1 MTAHSCSCLG
11 ATTSRVAWIDD
22 ACAEAVALARLLP
35 ERRAWVAIAAP
46 LDLPVDPREAFVAAA
61 GLGRTL
67 LWEPGT
73 QTWQMAVGIAA
84 ELTADGPGR
93 TVRLAAARAT
103 IEAHLVARSPVAG
116 APAIPA
122 WIASWAFEELPAKP
136 SHWGTRLPAARLILP
151 RRLLWRDA
159 NGRGWELLA
168 TAVTADEDPG
178 SVALRLTGVPAVVP
192 TTHPVPWPKVPLD
205 YAEQV
210 EDAISLLADG
220 VMRKVV
226 LARAV
231 DELVQVP
238 VDTILGRL
246 AESAVGATVYA
257 HDLDDGSLFIGATPE
272 ELFRTEGATVHAMAL
287 AGSTRRGATDA
298 EDLALVGDLLAS
310 TKQRKE
316 HNLVVEHLA
325 VQLRYRCQPFAVPNT
340 PHHRFVNQLIH
351 LETRVEAELLA
362 PDWLDVLGAVHP
374 TPAVCGLPTA
384 TAAHYITRH
393 ERLHRG
399 LYAGA
404 IGWLSPAACR
414 FIVPLRG
421 GILHADGV
429 RARLFAGAGIVE
441 TSEPEAELA
450 ETELKFTPMRK
461 AITK

>member
-22 ACAEAVALARLLP
+22 ACSEAVALARLLP
-35 ERRAWVAIAAP
+35 ERRAWVAVAAP
-46 LDLPVDPREAFVAAA
+46 LELPADPREAFVAAA
-61 GLGRTL
+61 GRGRTL
-67 LWEPGT
+67 LWVPGNG
-73 QTWQMAVGIAA
+73 TWQLALGIAA

-103 IEAHLVARSPVAG
+103 VEAHTIVRSPVAG
-116 APAIPA
+116 APALPA
-122 WIASWAFEELPAKP
+122 WIASWAFEELPSKA
-136 SHWGTRLPAARLILP
+136 SHWGTRLPAARLVLP
-151 RRLLWRDA
+151 HRLLWRDA
-159 NGRGWELLA
+159 DGRGWELLA

-178 SVALRLTGVPAVVP
+178 TVALRLTGLPARVA
-192 TTHPVPWPKVPLD
+192 TATPVPWPKVPLD

-238 VDTILGRL
+238 IATVLGRL
-246 AESAVGATVYA
+246 AESAVGATIYA
-257 HDLDDGSLFIGATPE
+257 QDLDDGSLFVGAPPG
-272 ELFRTEGATVHAMAL
+272 ELFRADGATVHAMAL
-287 AGSTRRGATDA
+287 AGSTRRGASEA

-325 VQLRYRCQPFAVPNT
+325 VQLRHRCQPFAVPNT

-351 LETRVEAELLA
+351 LETRLEAELLA

-421 GILHADGV
+421 GIFHADGLRV
-429 RARLFAGAGIVE
+429 RLFAGAGIVE

-450 ETELKFTPMRK
+450 ETELKFSPMRK
-461 AITK
+461 AISP